1 MSGTERLIWLIAS
14 VIITGA
20 FYLVMTWYLEKKA
33 NEKMGEEK

>member
-20 FYLVMTWYLEKKA
+20 FYLFMTWYIEKKA
-33 NEKMGEEK
+33 NEKKGEEK